1 VAIQIGSQEIAA
13 TINVT
18 PLIDVLLVLLIVFML
33 LPTHSRGLESDLPQD
48 EASASARPN
57 PQNVVVH
64 IGRDGSLE
72 IDSKP
77 VPRGELEA
85 RLQSLFAGR
94 PDGVLFVDAAN
105 NLDFADVAGV
115 IDTVRGAGVVR
126 IGLLTELQKV
136 NSASAFQPDR
146 ETFPGRYDRMKKG

>member
-1 VAIQIGSQEIAA
+1 MGLQIGSREIAA

-48 EASASARPN
+48 ASSVSVRPN

-72 IDSKP
+72 IDAKP
-77 VPRGELEA
+77 VQRIELEA

-105 NLDFADVAGV
+105 DLDFAEVAGV
-115 IDTVRGAGVVR
+115 IDTARGAGIVR
-126 IGLLTELQKV
+126 IGLLTESQK
-136 NSASAFQPDR
+136 
-146 ETFPGRYDRMKKG
+146 

>member
-1 VAIQIGSQEIAA
+1 MGLQIGSREIAA

-48 EASASARPN
+48 APPGSARSS
-57 PQNVVVH
+57 PQNIVVH

-77 VPRGELEA
+77 VQRTELESQ
-85 RLQSLFAGR
+85 LQSLFAGR

-105 NLDFADVAGV
+105 DLDYAEVASV
-115 IDTVRGAGVVR
+115 IDTARGAGVDR
-126 IGLLTELQKV
+126 IGLITW
-136 NSASAFQPDR
+136 
-146 ETFPGRYDRMKKG
+146 

>member
-1 VAIQIGSQEIAA
+1 MQIDSREIAA

-48 EASASARPN
+48 APPGTKQRS

-64 IGRDGSLE
+64 IAKDGSLQ

-77 VPRGELEA
+77 VQHVELEA

-94 PDGVLFVDAAN
+94 PDGVLYVDAAEE
-105 NLDFADVAGV
+105 LDFAEVAGV
-115 IDTVRGAGVVR
+115 IDIARGAGIVR
-126 IGLLTELQKV
+126 IGLLTADQK
-136 NSASAFQPDR
+136 
-146 ETFPGRYDRMKKG
+146 

>member
-1 VAIQIGSQEIAA
+1 MAIQIGSREITA

-33 LPTHSRGLESDLPQD
+33 LPTHSRGLESDLPQAA
-48 EASASARPN
+48 ASGSSRPN

-72 IDSKP
+72 IDSRP
-77 VPRGELEA
+77 VPRSELEG
-85 RLQSLFAGR
+85 RFQSLFAGR

-105 NLDFADVAGV
+105 DLDFAEVAGV
-115 IDTVRGAGVVR
+115 IDKARGAGVVR
-126 IGLLTELQKV
+126 IGLLTEQQK
-136 NSASAFQPDR
+136 
-146 ETFPGRYDRMKKG
+146 

>member
-1 VAIQIGSQEIAA
+1 MQIGSKEIAA

-48 EASASARPN
+48 GPPGAARPN
-57 PQNVVVH
+57 PQNVVVR
-64 IGRDGSLE
+64 IEKDGALE
-72 IDSKP
+72 IDSQP
-77 VPRGELEA
+77 VPRPELQA

-105 NLDFADVAGV
+105 ELDYADVAGV
-115 IDTVRGAGVVR
+115 IDTARGAGIVR
-126 IGLLTELQKV
+126 IGLLTARQ
-136 NSASAFQPDR
+136 R
-146 ETFPGRYDRMKKG
+146 